1 MHRFFKLVPALV
13 LVAWGHAGW
22 AAEGTWSLRADFVGT
37 KPGNPAVAIFQLPDK
52 TRIELPLA
60 ALSDG
65 DREAIRRAVEAK
77 PESAPGG
84 ALTIRGPLGRS
95 VTLAVPEVLKA
106 VETDAVWCSTAA
118 DAVLVYQLFLAGDA
132 LSAAERAAAEK
143 RLAEWQ
149 KLASEK
155 RVRQGEAWVTPEQRA
170 AVCREVE
177 SAIRKALQTLKL
189 GNTKLF
195 EDELEKASRLDP
207 EDGRAEFILGLGWA
221 MSPGGAPK
229 AIEHF
234 GEAARRA
241 PEDPWVFTNLAA
253 CEFVAGRFGS
263 LPARY
268 RQAFDHAT
276 DGRLVTANLGAML
289 AAVAA
294 TRSNKMPERTVRELN
309 DLYHRVTQ
317 ATGVKPGEGAAG
329 SAGPGIAYASPYG
342 AALPQVPVAG
352 LPALLEPP
360 DQWVAG
366 GRFASG
372 VVVSPG
378 LVLTCGRVRAELGE
392 VWVEDPAT
400 PGRRLEAT
408 EVASLE
414 DPEVTLLKCDGLVAA
429 PLPLGDKMP
438 VVAAEVAAANK
449 AGGLLL
455 GEPAEVRRGA
465 LVSGPRTDLRGAFVH
480 SAKLTRGLGGGPIVD
495 VTGRVV
501 GLVAPTPRTDATGNG
516 RGLGIPIEAI
526 WPLLKE
532 QLADLAPAEAA
543 ASPLAWE
550 AVEARLAPATVRVVG
565 VEKRVRPKAE

>member
-1 MHRFFKLVPALV
+1 MHRFIRLVAAVV
-13 LVAWGHAGW
+13 LLAWGHAGW
-22 AAEGTWSLRADFVGT
+22 AADGTWALRADFVGI

-60 ALSDG
+60 ALSEG

-77 PESAPGG
+77 PEPATSG
-84 ALTIRGPLGRS
+84 ALTVRGPLGRS

-106 VETDAVWCSTAA
+106 VETDAFWCATAA
-118 DAVLVYQLFLAGDA
+118 DAVVVYQLFLAGDA

-143 RLAEWQ
+143 RLVEWQ
-149 KLASEK
+149 KLAAEK
-155 RVRQGEAWVTPEQRA
+155 RVRQGDAWVTPEQRA

-177 SAIRKALQTLKL
+177 FAIRKALQTLKL

-195 EDELEKASRLDP
+195 EEELEKASRLDP

-234 GEAARRA
+234 GDAARRA

-268 RQAFDHAT
+268 RQALERAT

-289 AAVAA
+289 AAVSAS
-294 TRSNKMPERTVRELN
+294 RSKMPERTLRELN
-309 DLYHRVTQ
+309 DLYNRVTQ

-329 SAGPGIAYASPYG
+329 GGIAYASPYG
-342 AALPQVPVAG
+342 AGLSQVPVSG

-360 DQWVAG
+360 EQWVAG

-372 VVVSPG
+372 VVVAPG
-378 LVLTCGRVRAELGE
+378 HVLTSRRVLADLGE

-429 PLPLGDKMP
+429 PLPLGEKLP
-438 VVAAEVAAANK
+438 AVAAELAAANK
-449 AGGLLL
+449 TGGVLL
-455 GEPAEVRRGA
+455 GESAEVRRGTVVA
-465 LVSGPRTDLRGAFVH
+465 AARADLRGAFVH
-480 SAKLTRGLGGGPIVD
+480 SGKLTRGLGGGPIAD
-495 VTGRVV
+495 ATGRVV

-550 AVEARLAPATVRVVG
+550 TIEARLAPATVRVVG